1 ASSSAA
7 PAVAPSSASTAFAI
21 SEKKK
26 FDEKFA
32 ELRENLAEIKESL
45 SHLIDDFRVE
55 NTANELNTKELE
67 TQFENLSEETKG
79 SYGRL
84 SDQRIEDFE
93 NFTTAIHR
101 ISRVIEKKHEDL
113 YSEINNLEKS
123 FTEKLSTFETEFL
136 KLSAEDKDEFD
147 KFKGN
152 VKHAFRDLQKVI
164 PAFKE
169 EVIKLAKEGVSEE
182 IEIRIRPFAD
192 KIAEIEEENAELR
205 HDVARLQL
213 TTVTLEDAVRKKNN
227 SSSSLAILAQII
239 GVATPIILVLSN
251 LLLPLFASAP
261 RRVSI
266 T

>member
-1 ASSSAA
+1 M
-7 PAVAPSSASTAFAI
+7 I
-21 SEKKK
+21 
-26 FDEKFA
+26 
-32 ELRENLAEIKESL
+32 
-45 SHLIDDFRVE
+45 
-55 NTANELNTKELE
+55 ANEY
-67 TQFENLSEETKG
+67 Q
-79 SYGRL
+79 
-84 SDQRIEDFE
+84 
-93 NFTTAIHR
+93 
-101 ISRVIEKKHEDL
+101 DL
-113 YSEINNLEKS
+113 YSEINTLEKS

-136 KLSAEDKDEFD
+136 KLSAEDKAEFD
-147 KFKGN
+147 KFKE
-152 VKHAFRDLQKVI
+152 KAELAFTNLQKVI

-169 EVIKLAKEGVSEE
+169 EVIKLAKEGVREE
-182 IEIRIRPFAD
+182 IEAVTRPFAD
-192 KIAEIEEENAELR
+192 KIAESEEENAELR